1 MSNLLFEGSEW
12 NFSMMQ
18 RMLETVER
26 MGREDLGMNLYP
38 NQVEVISSD
47 QMLDAYASVGMPI
60 MYNHWSFGK
69 KLVRDSS
76 LYKKGHMGLAY
87 EIVINT
93 SPAIAYLME
102 ENSACM
108 QLLVLAHASVG
119 HNFCFANHYMFK
131 EWTQADAI
139 LDYLSFA
146 KQYIYECEQAH
157 GVQAVENILDSAHA
171 LQAQGVDKYRR
182 AKKLNA
188 RQEAERQTERL
199 RQWEQN
205 LNPLWYNLDPSSRVK
220 PEPELLLAEP
230 EENILYFLEKHSPIL
245 EPWQRELL
253 RIVRKISQYWYPQQF
268 TKVVNEGIATFTH
281 HHILNKLYDEGQ
293 INDSAQLE
301 WMLSHANVIYQPTYD
316 QKHYSGFNP
325 YALGFAILQD
335 VKRMCVMPTEED
347 RKWFPHLMGQDW
359 KQVIRAASTEYR
371 DDAFIQQWL
380 SPRVA
385 RQFKLFSVRD
395 HATESQMK
403 VSAVSDNHTFED
415 LRTDLAQQ
423 YDLNH
428 RIPRIHV
435 VKADLQGDRQL
446 VLEHVNTHK
455 WELDEETQL
464 MLHHVQRLWGH
475 AVKLHAVNDTKH
487 VTQTWQV
494 SGK

>member
-1 MSNLLFEGSEW
+1 MTLLFEGSEW
-12 NFSMMQ
+12 NFPMLQ
-18 RMLETVER
+18 RMLETVEEI
-26 MGREDLGMNLYP
+26 GRTDLGMELYA
-38 NQVEVISSD
+38 NQVEVITSD

-69 KLVRDSS
+69 RLVRDSS
-76 LYKKGHMGLAY
+76 MYKKGHMGLAY

-93 SPAIAYLME
+93 NPAIAYLME

-119 HNFCFANHYMFK
+119 HNFCFANHYMFR

-146 KQYIYECEQAH
+146 KQYIHACEQAH
-157 GVQAVENILDSAHA
+157 GVQAVEEILDSAHA

-182 AKKLNA
+182 ARKLNA
-188 RQEAERQTERL
+188 RQEAERQKERL
-199 RQWEQN
+199 AQWEQN
-205 LNPLWYNLDPSSRVK
+205 LNPLWYNLDPTSRKK

-230 EENILYFLEKHSPIL
+230 EENLLYFLEKHSPIL
-245 EPWQRELL
+245 KPWQRELI

-281 HHILNKLYDEGQ
+281 HHILNKLYDHGA
-293 INDSAQLE
+293 ISDSAQLE
-301 WMLSHANVIYQPTYD
+301 WMLSHANVVYQPTYD

-325 YALGFAILQD
+325 YALGFTILQD
-335 VKRMCVMPTEED
+335 VQRMCVNPTEED
-347 RKWFPHLMGQDW
+347 RRWFPHLQGQDW
-359 KQVIRAASTEYR
+359 RAVIRSASTEYR
-371 DDAFIQQWL
+371 DDAFIQQWM

-385 RQFKLFSVRD
+385 RHFKLFSVRD
-395 HATESQMK
+395 NEDEQQLQ
-403 VSAVSDNHTFED
+403 VSAVSDEHSFEQ

-428 RIPRIHV
+428 RTPRIQV

-446 VLEHVNTHK
+446 VLEHVNVHK
-455 WELDEETQL
+455 HELDDHTELL
-464 MLHHVQRLWGH
+464 MKHVHRLWGH
-475 AVKLHAVNDTKH
+475 AVKLHELNDHKL
-487 VTQTWQV
+487 VSRTWTMT
-494 SGK
+494 GK